1 MKTGKIER
9 ASVKSNGERGRG
21 RGDCRPQ
28 FPEISPNGR
37 YVVWDAART
46 SAAAGPADSRNV
58 YRHDMKSGK
67 TVLVSRAQNGDDT
80 DTNQLGDVANTDW
93 VAFSSMAKNT
103 NKPDDGNDFD
113 VFLRGPLD

>member
-9 ASVKSNGERGRG
+9 ASVKSNGDEVGPEG
-21 RGDCRPQ
+21 LTPQ

-37 YVVWDAART
+37 YVVWDGGQNFGGG
-46 SAAAGPADSRNV
+46 GPAASRDV
-58 YRHDMKSGK
+58 YRHDMKYGK
-67 TVLVSRAQNGDDT
+67 TALVSKAANGDHT
-80 DTNQLGDVANTDW
+80 DTNQLADVANKDW

-103 NKPDDGNDFD
+103 NAADDGNDFD